1 MIKKTIKLSDDKTVK
16 IIDNEIGNYSITIIK
31 ENGYSVDTDKQELKE
46 LCKIANEQLADGITI
61 TNYRMLDGIRSKK
74 TMELTTNEV
83 NNIFKIINWEVN

>member
-46 LCKIANEQLADGITI
+46 LCKRTI
-61 TNYRMLDGIRSKK
+61 SRWNYYY
-74 TMELTTNEV
+74 
-83 NNIFKIINWEVN
+83 